1 MPSCVFIAAN
11 ASMPKRSSTPASMP
25 DASDAGMRLII
36 RSKRPEKPDAAI
48 SNADIRNAPIAS
60 DSGSPATLPISMA
73 APGVDHAV
81 TTGMR

>member
-1 MPSCVFIAAN
+1 MDAN

-25 DASDAGMRLII
+25 DASDTGMRLII
-36 RSKRPEKPDAAI
+36 RSKKPENPHTAI
-48 SNADIRNAPIAS
+48 SNADSRNAPMAS
-60 DSGSPATLPISMA
+60 DNGKPAALLINIA